1 MSLFLGLYP
10 CLVKEFLNTLGFAW
24 SLGPL
29 FYFIEMDF
37 IFIPKKKKKWILY
50 CYTTELN
57 FTYLSFNES
66 LFTKAVLGC
75 YKTFF
80 GNTYFSEMLIFGK
93 EKCFHGVWLHCKKFS
108 EKYSLVFGKEGGK
121 HKSEKYK
128 PQIQNNTS
136 KLRLVHLNIFVH
148 LVNKDSLKLK

>member
-37 IFIPKKKKKWILY
+37 IFIPKKKKKKWILY

-66 LFTKAVLGC
+66 LFTKAVFGC
-75 YKTFF
+75 CKTFS
-80 GNTYFSEMLIFGK
+80 GKYIFFRNANFRK
-93 EKCFHGVWLHCKKFS
+93 RKMFPWCLVALQKIFRKILSGVWKRRRKT
-108 EKYSLVFGKEGGK
+108 
-121 HKSEKYK
+121 
-128 PQIQNNTS
+128 QIRKCRITQIRKIQATNPE
-136 KLRLVHLNIFVH
+136 
-148 LVNKDSLKLK
+148 